1 MRTILLL
8 ILFWSMQAAAQ
19 AAFGWGALVP
29 SRWMAG
35 FLIGNAIGVSG
46 IFVLMQLYT
55 GGDAGLVCALG
66 VGGAFVAG
74 QIALAMVTR
83 QSPALGQWACIAL
96 IVAGMVG
103 YVFLARST
111 NSTTVAVAIG
121 ADRNTEA
128 N

>member
-35 FLIGNAIGVSG
+35 FLIGNAIGASS
-46 IFVLMQLYT
+46 IFVLMQLY
-55 GGDAGLVCALG
+55 GGGNAGLACALG

-83 QSPALGQWACIAL
+83 QSPAFGQWACIAL

-103 YVFLARST
+103 YVLLARST
-111 NSTTVAVAIG
+111 NATTLAVAIG
-121 ADRNTEA
+121 SDHDAEA
-128 N
+128 K